1 MQSRQGSADLQDPL
15 TDGFLERQAV
25 RAAQGAKG
33 WLDRGLKVPFPGP
46 IAPLLPFLGGEVAP
60 AALLQWGM
68 LALAYACKMGCSA
81 PPSWLAS
88 QIGECEKPCA
98 ATAAVPR
105 RVCRQRSCGHPP
117 SCPSISKYSCS
128 HFPLIDIKKQL
139 RIKLFKLIGLLN
151 LKHFSLFGWY
161 HCLD

>member
-1 MQSRQGSADLQDPL
+1 M
-15 TDGFLERQAV
+15 

-105 RVCRQRSCGHPP
+105 RVCR
-117 SCPSISKYSCS
+117 
-128 HFPLIDIKKQL
+128 
-139 RIKLFKLIGLLN
+139 
-151 LKHFSLFGWY
+151 
-161 HCLD
+161 